1 MDVFGLFAGIGGL
14 EYGLNTFQQNHI
26 VGMCEI
32 MPEAQCVIRAHHG
45 GVPIHDD
52 ISTLHT
58 LNGAEIITAGFPCQD
73 ISIAGPKVGLNGNRS
88 SLVTH
93 IFRLIRETPV
103 AQRPGF
109 VVIENV
115 ANLISLHSGEVLKYI
130 TNQFNE
136 LGYEWAYRLI
146 DPRSLGIPQRR
157 PRFVCIASRVMH
169 PSNLLFPYNED
180 VTANIEDKLT
190 GEANN
195 PYGLYW
201 TEGKIGIGWANNSIP
216 PLKCGSSLGLPSA
229 PAIWNPATNF
239 LGTPSI
245 HDAERLQGFDVDW
258 TEPLVQNGFKN
269 SLRWKLLGNAVN
281 TQVSSWVANRIM
293 NPNGLVFNEA
303 NIVGRQ
309 HKKWSKAGISRNGQ
323 SYAVAASAYPNG
335 INYMPILDF
344 LQEPLNPLSL
354 KATLGF
360 RKRVLDSTLITYP
373 NRFIDSL
380 NTYLFNQYQYVD

>member
-14 EYGLNTFQQNHI
+14 EYGLNTYPQNHV

-32 MPEAQCVIRAHHG
+32 LPEAQCVIASHHP

-52 ISTLHT
+52 ITTLHT
-58 LNGAEIITAGFPCQD
+58 LNGADVVTAGFPCQD

-93 IFRLIRETPV
+93 IFRLIRETPN
-103 AQRPGF
+103 AQRPDF

-130 TNQFNE
+130 TDQFNE
-136 LGYEWAYRLI
+136 LGYEWAYRLV

-157 PRFVCIASRVMH
+157 PRFVCVASRVEH
-169 PSNLLFPYNED
+169 PVNLLFPHDED
-180 VTANIEDKLT
+180 YEAIIEDKLHGDT
-190 GEANN
+190 QD
-195 PYGLYW
+195 PYGFYW

-229 PAIWNPATNF
+229 PAIWNPVADF
-239 LGTPSI
+239 FGTPSI
-245 HDAERLQGFDVDW
+245 HDAEHLQGFDDDW
-258 TEPLVQNGFKN
+258 TAPLIEHGYKN

-281 TQVSSWVANRIM
+281 THVSSWIADRIM
-293 NPNGLVFNEA
+293 NPNGLAFNEA
-303 NIVGRQ
+303 NVIGRQ
-309 HKKWSKAGISRNGQ
+309 HKKWSKAGFSRNGL
-323 SYAVAASAYPNG
+323 SYAISSSAYPEG
-335 INYMPILDF
+335 INYEPIMHYLR
-344 LQEPLNPLSL
+344 EPLTPLSL

-360 RKRVLDSTLITYP
+360 RRRVVESTLITYP
-373 NRFIDSL
+373 NGFVESL
-380 NTYLFNQYQYVD
+380 NNYLHNQYQYAD